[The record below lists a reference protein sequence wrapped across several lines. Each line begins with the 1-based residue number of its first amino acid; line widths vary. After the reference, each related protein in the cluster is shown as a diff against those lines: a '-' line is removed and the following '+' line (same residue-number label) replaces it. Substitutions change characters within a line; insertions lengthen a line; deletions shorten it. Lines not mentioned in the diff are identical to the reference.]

1 MLKHCLMDYQMMITH
16 YIPLEKAR
24 KTVFDD
30 YALTNAEK
38 EKLMVQ
44 MLKILEDKVR
54 MIRRWK
60 RKLLLR

>member
-1 MLKHCLMDYQMMITH
+1 MMITH

-30 YALTNAEK
+30 YALTENEK
-38 EKLMVQ
+38 DKLMVQ

-54 MIRRWK
+54 MIRR
-60 RKLLLR
+60 